1 MTDLCTT
8 ILLTLALLHVSVAQ
22 EPSLEL
28 LPSNILKP
36 LGDGVYISC
45 TANVDD
51 PGLVT
56 EMTWT
61 GPNGERIPNADGT
74 INTLEGIGGPGKLD
88 LMIQNLREQDTG
100 IYNCTATYAGNQKLS
115 AGLAVEAYMDIH
127 FGDTPVHQT
136 PFINTEYKIRCTP
149 VAKPAP
155 QVDWLKDLVPLKNN
169 ENYIIQQDG
178 VLIKRV
184 TEADEGIYRCRARVP
199 ELGSIEYRDIQV
211 EVFIPPRIEN
221 PPKDTK
227 GVEKDSVTFHCGAIG
242 KPAPSYSWV
251 NKDNE
256 PLKEKE
262 DYFIDSDK
270 GILTI
275 MALRPEHSGVYR
287 CTAKNPAGE
296 DHASAQLQVLT
307 KPKVEQYLNITN
319 AVDDEAEMRCI
330 ATGDP
335 LPEIVFR
342 KETNNHPFQNGINE
356 DDRIEVQQT
365 TDDQGRRVGILKIRG
380 VIRSDDGLYTCTA
393 SSEGGDTQVWGH
405 ITVEFKPSFE
415 EQLYKELWSWKQQPV
430 NLTCLAT
437 SIPNAT
443 IQWYLR
449 NEEISANDQNLQ
461 VLSISPLGV
470 LRVNPVTTSYFG
482 DYTCEATNR
491 LGIAKMSLELKEAHA
506 PGPISNAKVEKKT
519 ATTVTWSIIDPMDD
533 GGLPIQGYV
542 VEYRLQ
548 DLSWDDSKSSYWT
561 KGSSYTLDGLK
572 PQETYIFRFAARS
585 EVGDGEWS
593 SEKSEL
599 MPRRAAPE
607 EPLIFNVDKPV
618 TEIPYPDQ
626 YRLHWQVPLDNGE
639 KIDFFQIIYYQVHNV
654 SGTWENAGTKTTRQ
668 VEHPGETTYTIEN
681 LRSNSYYRIEL
692 RAHNEIGFSTPAE
705 AVIKTANDPSAVTGP
720 NAEEAMKSDLG
731 IGIIV
736 AIVVIA
742 VLIIAVV
749 VDVTCFCTN
758 NAGLTAAVLR
768 KRGAKDKDKEA
779 MLEDGKNASADTL
792 NEESTDETKTIDEKP
807 IPEKELQ
814 KPSEKKVE
822 TKSEKETDDILEE
835 NGQMKPQKEDGIKP
849 EQQAPEEKIKDTTE
863 PTETTPMIQG
873 QDVSD
878 KNRGVLACPQNVLT
892 EQDKRQANEQL
903 QLLAI
908 RNSNNIRIQTTQ
920 PRIVNV
926 FPKKNAK
933 QKDAY
938 GLNSQPLN
946 IAMALENPMNKSGL
960 KKNSKSTPILDKSIS
975 EDSIYAVP
983 LQDQVT
989 YGQQPSNAK
998 HLSSEVKT
1006 KPPPPPPRNPDT
1018 SLAVRHRSR
1027 SQEILSGNHQNQQI
1041 NKDALIHE
1049 HEGYY
1054 ASGRMGANFQGSR
1067 RPFYL
1072 SSSREALN
1080 QGSYSPYISKSK
1092 ESLYQEAENPYYM
1105 SLSRNELNESSAS
1118 SFQMSANRKAQK
1130 QNVTNHSANR
1140 STLDQEIR
1148 NPYYEVISKEALNKE
1163 ENPYYMPECSE
1174 EFNTGPR
1181 NPYYIPE
1188 SREFLTQD
1196 SEMPYQMS
1204 SSREALNQEYRAH
1217 NERTKHLHMLAN
1229 EEALNQRPR
1238 NVQNMNRSPSE
1249 SSSSTL
1255 YQPLNTSQNQAK
1267 TRVAYEIAPYDD
1279 PVSMSSTSKH
1289 IDTVS
1294 VSQQRKYQVPPPHV
1308 LSGIS
1313 PAVSINRPTV
1323 LPPSIPIESFSIP
1336 SPLTSK
1342 IPLALPALQ
1351 KLNDNGSPLKTVT
1364 KVYLRDNSKPPSHSQ
1379 SMDNLDEA
1387 HNSSSARGISSFSPA
1402 SITSAKSLGSLIQ
1415 STPGLRSYGQPT
1427 HI

>member
-1 MTDLCTT
+1 M
-8 ILLTLALLHVSVAQ
+8 
-22 EPSLEL
+22 
-28 LPSNILKP
+28 
-36 LGDGVYISC
+36 
-45 TANVDD
+45 
-51 PGLVT
+51 
-56 EMTWT
+56 
-61 GPNGERIPNADGT
+61 
-74 INTLEGIGGPGKLD
+74 
-88 LMIQNLREQDTG
+88 
-100 IYNCTATYAGNQKLS
+100 
-115 AGLAVEAYMDIH
+115 
-127 FGDTPVHQT
+127 
-136 PFINTEYKIRCTP
+136 
-149 VAKPAP
+149 
-155 QVDWLKDLVPLKNN
+155 
-169 ENYIIQQDG
+169 
-178 VLIKRV
+178 
-184 TEADEGIYRCRARVP
+184 
-199 ELGSIEYRDIQV
+199 
-211 EVFIPPRIEN
+211 
-221 PPKDTK
+221 
-227 GVEKDSVTFHCGAIG
+227 
-242 KPAPSYSWV
+242 
-251 NKDNE
+251 
-256 PLKEKE
+256 
-262 DYFIDSDK
+262 
-270 GILTI
+270 
-275 MALRPEHSGVYR
+275 
-287 CTAKNPAGE
+287 
-296 DHASAQLQVLT
+296 
-307 KPKVEQYLNITN
+307 
-319 AVDDEAEMRCI
+319 
-330 ATGDP
+330 
-335 LPEIVFR
+335 
-342 KETNNHPFQNGINE
+342 
-356 DDRIEVQQT
+356 
-365 TDDQGRRVGILKIRG
+365 KIRG

-705 AVIKTANDPSAVTGP
+705 AVIKTANGP

-873 QDVSD
+873 D
-878 KNRGVLACPQNVLT
+878 KD
-892 EQDKRQANEQL
+892 DKE
-903 QLLAI
+903 AI
-908 RNSNNIRIQTTQ
+908 L
-920 PRIVNV
+920 
-926 FPKKNAK
+926 KEE
-933 QKDAY
+933 QKDKE
-938 GLNSQPLN
+938 Q
-946 IAMALENPMNKSGL
+946 EKL
-960 KKNSKSTPILDKSIS
+960 KKSESKSSMTK
-975 EDSIYAVP
+975 DS
-983 LQDQVT
+983 
-989 YGQQPSNAK
+989 
-998 HLSSEVKT
+998 
-1006 KPPPPPPRNPDT
+1006 
-1018 SLAVRHRSR
+1018 
-1027 SQEILSGNHQNQQI
+1027 
-1041 NKDALIHE
+1041 
-1049 HEGYY
+1049 
-1054 ASGRMGANFQGSR
+1054 
-1067 RPFYL
+1067 
-1072 SSSREALN
+1072 
-1080 QGSYSPYISKSK
+1080 
-1092 ESLYQEAENPYYM
+1092 
-1105 SLSRNELNESSAS
+1105 
-1118 SFQMSANRKAQK
+1118 
-1130 QNVTNHSANR
+1130 
-1140 STLDQEIR
+1140 
-1148 NPYYEVISKEALNKE
+1148 
-1163 ENPYYMPECSE
+1163 
-1174 EFNTGPR
+1174 
-1181 NPYYIPE
+1181 
-1188 SREFLTQD
+1188 
-1196 SEMPYQMS
+1196 
-1204 SSREALNQEYRAH
+1204 
-1217 NERTKHLHMLAN
+1217 
-1229 EEALNQRPR
+1229 
-1238 NVQNMNRSPSE
+1238 
-1249 SSSSTL
+1249 
-1255 YQPLNTSQNQAK
+1255 
-1267 TRVAYEIAPYDD
+1267 
-1279 PVSMSSTSKH
+1279 PV
-1289 IDTVS
+1289 
-1294 VSQQRKYQVPPPHV
+1294 
-1308 LSGIS
+1308 
-1313 PAVSINRPTV
+1313 
-1323 LPPSIPIESFSIP
+1323 
-1336 SPLTSK
+1336 
-1342 IPLALPALQ
+1342 
-1351 KLNDNGSPLKTVT
+1351 
-1364 KVYLRDNSKPPSHSQ
+1364 
-1379 SMDNLDEA
+1379 
-1387 HNSSSARGISSFSPA
+1387 
-1402 SITSAKSLGSLIQ
+1402 
-1415 STPGLRSYGQPT
+1415 
-1427 HI
+1427 